1 MPAVHLSPSDY
12 NGIIQQR
19 VYRTKVQ
26 DVNDLIQDLIAVWE
40 WARVEQSI
48 IDDAIDQ

>member
-1 MPAVHLSPSDY
+1 MPAKHLSPSDY
-12 NGIIQQR
+12 KGIIQQR

-26 DVNDLIQDLIAVWE
+26 DVNDLMQDLIAVW
-40 WARVEQSI
+40 ARVEQSV